1 MTLKSSSYATY
12 KAPNSLYQNL
22 INAIR
27 VRDKRQ
33 QVNCFNS
40 EASTKV
46 DNMDAANQEYHNL
59 KKQLYPPHLIQAI
72 VDKALKNV
80 VQNNMLKQMA
90 LTSFFSPK
98 PKVLH
103 TPDRP
108 EQKGDDSDVVREVG
122 EARDSHARCNEAT
135 SGSIGVRKVYKIL
148 KLKRGVEMS
157 QEVKKDSLFSV
168 MAEGFARLLEDVLKK
183 SMMLETSTHYQQKNS
198 TFTQLKLKIQEQTEM
213 LKKKLEELAEL
224 TLDDMD
230 MAELTRQ
237 ERRARERNQDVL
249 IEVKTEEVIEAMT
262 SLKPQLKVMKR
273 KLEVRFSDKSRAN
286 KVKEKQADIEVKNPF
301 HTTGECVKKLL
312 AEFDESGNDKV
323 DGLTKEEYIQTITFF
338 ATKVSEGQE
347 YSLPKEMAAGIGR
360 TGEKE
365 VREVVS
371 SIVKWLPVASLTV
384 NKTTVLLDAPSTFS
398 STIKISRIMA
408 ALKKK
413 ERTLYVPKKVV
424 KTSTEKVKRK
434 RGKGGTSMKPYL
446 VEAIKT
452 FMTSSGAG
460 DQERRRHESGTI
472 GFSIPQVHEWL
483 KEEVVREGD
492 KLPSKTAIRMLFLP
506 ANSRRQYS
514 KKYHGILKA
523 RPAPKRNDAVPGG
536 QPHPHRHEC
545 FSTMKAVKEWA
556 EHYSSDISLFSVDDK
571 AKV

>member
-33 QVNCFNS
+33 QVNYFNS
-40 EASTKV
+40 EAATKV

-80 VQNNMLKQMA
+80 VQNNMLKQTA

-108 EQKGDDSDVVREVG
+108 EQKVDDSDVVREVG

-198 TFTQLKLKIQEQTEM
+198 TFTQLKLEIQEQTEM

-312 AEFDESGNDKV
+312 DEFDESGNDKV

-398 STIKISRIMA
+398 SAIKISKIMA

-434 RGKGGTSMKPYL
+434 RGKG
-446 VEAIKT
+446 
-452 FMTSSGAG
+452 
-460 DQERRRHESGTI
+460 
-472 GFSIPQVHEWL
+472 
-483 KEEVVREGD
+483 
-492 KLPSKTAIRMLFLP
+492 
-506 ANSRRQYS
+506 
-514 KKYHGILKA
+514 
-523 RPAPKRNDAVPGG
+523 
-536 QPHPHRHEC
+536 
-545 FSTMKAVKEWA
+545 
-556 EHYSSDISLFSVDDK
+556 
-571 AKV
+571 